1 MSFYRRRLPHWH
13 PEGATIFL
21 TWRLFGTL
29 PHQDDRNVGQAG
41 SLPSEGRR
49 FVAQDRRLDLAD
61 SGPLWLQQPRVAG
74 CVAEALLLGERVW
87 RKYDLLAWV
96 IMANHVHVLLTPLLE
111 MRQVIKSIKRYSA
124 RKANEILGR
133 TGDPFWQAGPMIIGF
148 ATKRR

>member
-1 MSFYRRRLPHWH
+1 MSFYQRRLPHWH
-13 PEGATIFL
+13 PEGATIFV

-29 PHQDDRNVGQAG
+29 PRQDHSNVGQAD

-49 FVAQDRRLDLAD
+49 FVAQDRLLDLAD

-87 RKYDLLAWV
+87 RKYDLWAWV

-111 MRQVIKSIKRYSA
+111 MRQITKLIESYSA
-124 RKANEILGR
+124 RLG
-133 TGDPFWQAGPMIIGF
+133 Q
-148 ATKRR
+148 